1 MHRIFPIQKR
11 VIQVNLP
18 LFNNTV
24 VQPLCLTSSP
34 CSIATRR
41 KETQGFQFPVQ
52 ESLFGIKGIFGWRKS
67 RNDNTFLKV
76 ALSSDSTTK
85 KNDISGQT
93 DDKENKQQPD
103 TNFDTLGAWDN
114 HMDLP
119 IMMDESIKH
128 GTPIPRVTA
137 ADVGCSS
144 ILGKRTYQEDR
155 FVVADLLNNILC
167 AAVFDGH
174 GGSECS
180 EFCAQNLERLLL
192 EHLPLH
198 KDLEAVL
205 HHTFLKLH
213 SEYAAWATENDKGLR
228 AGSTATVCLLRGG
241 VELAVGHVGDSR
253 AILCRS
259 GRVMELSYDHCPSLT
274 SEKARIQQSG
284 GRVIVDN
291 IGRHLVNEA
300 LNMSRSIGDLHLKQ
314 YGVIALPDTRSI
326 RVKHGKDAFLL
337 LNTDGVNFVLRNE
350 ETCNIVNNAEI
361 PPRAAELLT
370 EQALS
375 MSSEDNMTALVIPFG
390 SWGKYTTSASMFYS
404 FGIGRD
410 MNKSSRFG

>member
-52 ESLFGIKGIFGWRKS
+52 ESLFGIKGRFGWRKS

-76 ALSSDSTTK
+76 DLSSDSTTK

-155 FVVADLLNNILC
+155 
-167 AAVFDGH
+167 
-174 GGSECS
+174 
-180 EFCAQNLERLLL
+180 
-192 EHLPLH
+192 
-198 KDLEAVL
+198 
-205 HHTFLKLH
+205 
-213 SEYAAWATENDKGLR
+213 
-228 AGSTATVCLLRGG
+228 
-241 VELAVGHVGDSR
+241 
-253 AILCRS
+253 
-259 GRVMELSYDHCPSLT
+259 
-274 SEKARIQQSG
+274 
-284 GRVIVDN
+284 
-291 IGRHLVNEA
+291 
-300 LNMSRSIGDLHLKQ
+300 
-314 YGVIALPDTRSI
+314 
-326 RVKHGKDAFLL
+326 
-337 LNTDGVNFVLRNE
+337 
-350 ETCNIVNNAEI
+350 
-361 PPRAAELLT
+361 
-370 EQALS
+370 
-375 MSSEDNMTALVIPFG
+375 
-390 SWGKYTTSASMFYS
+390 
-404 FGIGRD
+404 
-410 MNKSSRFG
+410 